1 MHLFWRKSA
10 SGCFWKCVLWNWEK
24 SKITYKE
31 FWIYIKNRFLTSISR
46 NKLKC
51 LFLFHDWFPIKF
63 VFTCNIFGMLWEIY
77 SEHLISTRL
86 NQKKIKSCRK
96 KMSCERALNF
106 EQCKTFYESYKP
118 VRVWLWL
125 VRKLLK
131 HTENYFRLRL
141 FSEFIQEVSCLSW
154 QNPYPNLKTTCHIK
168 LNFFCELN
176 S

>member
-31 FWIYIKNRFLTSISR
+31 FCIYIKNRFLTSISR

-77 SEHLISTRL
+77 SKHLISTRA
-86 NQKKIKSCRK
+86 NQKKIKSSRK
-96 KMSCERALNF
+96 RMSCERALKF
-106 EQCKTFYESYKP
+106 EQCKTFYVSYKP
-118 VRVWLWL
+118 MRVWLWL
-125 VRKLLK
+125 VYKL
-131 HTENYFRLRL
+131 TESYFRLWL
-141 FSEFIQEVSCLSW
+141 FSEFIQT
-154 QNPYPNLKTTCHIK
+154 QKRYPAFLDKICI
-168 LNFFCELN
+168 
-176 S
+176 

>member
-31 FWIYIKNRFLTSISR
+31 FCIYIKNRFLTSISR

-118 VRVWLWL
+118 MRVWLWL

-131 HTENYFRLRL
+131 LTENYFCLRL
-141 FSEFIQEVSCLSW
+141 FSEFIQT
-154 QNPYPNLKTTCHIK
+154 QKRYPASLDKIRILTWK
-168 LNFFCELN
+168 LLVT
-176 S
+176 SS